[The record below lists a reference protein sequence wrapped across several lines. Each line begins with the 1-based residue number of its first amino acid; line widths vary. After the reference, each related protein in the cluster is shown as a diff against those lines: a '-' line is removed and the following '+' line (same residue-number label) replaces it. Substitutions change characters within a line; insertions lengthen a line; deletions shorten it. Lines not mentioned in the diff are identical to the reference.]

1 MPTEKKMSVDE
12 ALALIRKTHPN
23 PNLKIVGF
31 MEFDKFYV
39 FGIVSKD
46 AKPDYN
52 GHYFITNGQKINR
65 YTGEISRFFPP
76 HENKSDFKNGRK
88 IDLE

>member
-1 MPTEKKMSVDE
+1 MSIDKKMDVDE
-12 ALALIRKTHPN
+12 ALALIRKAHPN

-31 MEFDKFYV
+31 MEFEKFYI
-39 FGIVSKD
+39 FGTVPKD

-76 HENKSDFKNGRK
+76 HENMSNFKDGKK